1 MSNNQLIDVAHIDR
15 DIDRSQ
21 VPALSHNCSSQ
32 VTYHVCILYALPAP
46 ATVTTPD
53 GRNAFRAYMHVH
65 VYLIS
70 DGPSLLLEPKKY
82 NAPIVVALAEPT
94 NGNYQITVTKSSVLR
109 LSDTHRYQ
117 MRAI

>member
-21 VPALSHNCSSQ
+21 VPALSHNCNSQ

-53 GRNAFRAYMHVH
+53 GRNAFRAYMHV
-65 VYLIS
+65 YLIS
-70 DGPSLLLEPKKY
+70 DGPSLMLEPNKY
-82 NAPIVVALAEPT
+82 DDPIVVVLAEPT
-94 NGNYQITVTKSSVLR
+94 NGNYQITRNKIISTE
-109 LSDTHRYQ
+109 
-117 MRAI
+117 II